1 MGGLPCIKP
10 DMNITELLDLD
21 RIACDFQATS
31 KKRVLEELSTLIAD
45 STADLTQAEIFDSL
59 IGREKLGSTGLGHGV
74 AIPHGRMKGRDRAI
88 AAFIKLDQGV
98 DFDASDNRPVDLLFA
113 LLVPEHFTNEHLD
126 LLAQLAEMF
135 DNEEFCNKL
144 RSSHDTG
151 QIMEVMRHW
160 QPKPRSASA

>member
-1 MGGLPCIKP
+1 
-10 DMNITELLDLD
+10 MNITELLDSE
-21 RIACDFQATS
+21 RISCDFQATS
-31 KKRVLEELSTLIAD
+31 KKRVLEELSTLIAGN
-45 STADLTQAEIFDSL
+45 TPELTESEIFDSL

-74 AIPHGRMKGRDRAI
+74 AIPHGRIKGRDSAT

-113 LLVPEHFTNEHLD
+113 LVVPEHFTNEHLD

-144 RSSHDTG
+144 RTSHDTA
-151 QIMEVMRHW
+151 QILELMRHW
-160 QPKPRSASA
+160 QPKQRSASA

>member
-1 MGGLPCIKP
+1 
-10 DMNITELLDLD
+10 MNITELLDRD
-21 RIACDFQATS
+21 RISCDFQATS
-31 KKRVLEELSTLIAD
+31 KKRVLEELSTLIAGG
-45 STADLTQAEIFDSL
+45 TPDLTQSEIFDSL

-74 AIPHGRMKGRDRAI
+74 AIPHGRIKGRDRAT
-88 AAFIKLDQGV
+88 AAFIKLDHGV

-144 RSSHDTG
+144 RTSHDTA
-151 QIMEVMRHW
+151 QILELMRHW
-160 QPKPRSASA
+160 QPKQRPTSA

>member
-1 MGGLPCIKP
+1 
-10 DMNITELLDLD
+10 MNITELLDGD

-31 KKRVLEELSTLIAD
+31 KKRVLEELSALIAA
-45 STADLTQAEIFDSL
+45 STADLTQTEIFDSL
-59 IGREKLGSTGLGHGV
+59 VGREKLGSTGLGHGV
-74 AIPHGRMKGRDRAI
+74 AIPHGRMKGRDRAT
-88 AAFIKLDQGV
+88 AAFIKLEHGV

-144 RSSHDTG
+144 RTSHDNG
-151 QIMEVMRHW
+151 QIMELMRHW
-160 QPKPRSASA
+160 QPKPHSASA